1 MRPRMKDDPA
11 TSFAGDRAFAIAVLL
26 ALCGLAWAY
35 LLYLAWGMA
44 HMEVGVA
51 MAIMPRMASWQSVD
65 LALVF
70 AMWAIMMIAM
80 MLPSA
85 APMMLLFAALSRKL
99 REPRS
104 RGEFFTFVG
113 GYVAVWSG
121 FSVLATLMQWGLLEA
136 RLVSPMMQAST
147 PWLSGVLLLAAGLY
161 QLTPLKQACLARCR
175 SPLAFL
181 TEEWR
186 KGLRGAFV
194 MGVRHGL
201 FCLGCCWLAMLLLF
215 VLGIMNVV
223 WIVALAAF
231 ILAEKTLPRS
241 RWLSTTGGLVFIL
254 WGVALFLVD
263 MIG

>member
-1 MRPRMKDDPA
+1 MKDEPV
-11 TSFAGDRAFAIAVLL
+11 TPFASDRAVAIAALL

-85 APMMLLFAALSRKL
+85 APMMLLFAALSQKL
-99 REPRS
+99 RKPRPRS
-104 RGEFFTFVG
+104 EFFAFVG

-121 FSVLATLMQWGLLEA
+121 FSLLATLMQWSLLEA
-136 RLVSPMMQAST
+136 RLVSPMMQASS
-147 PWLSGVLLLAAGLY
+147 PSLSGVLLLAAGLY

-181 TEEWR
+181 TAEWR

-223 WIVALAAF
+223 WIVVLAAF

-241 RWLSTTGGLVFIL
+241 RWLSATGALVFVG
-254 WGVALFLVD
+254 WGVALLLGES
-263 MIG
+263 IG

>member
-1 MRPRMKDDPA
+1 MKDNPA
-11 TSFAGDRAFAIAVLL
+11 SPFASDRAVAITALL

-44 HMEVGVA
+44 HMDVGA
-51 MAIMPRMASWQSVD
+51 GMAIMPRMASWQSVD

-70 AMWAIMMIAM
+70 AMWSIMMIAM
-80 MLPSA
+80 MVPSA

-99 REPRS
+99 GEPRPRS
-104 RGEFFTFVG
+104 EFFAFVG

-121 FSVLATLMQWGLLEA
+121 FSLLATLMQWGLLEA
-136 RLVSPMMQAST
+136 RLVSPMMRASS
-147 PWLSGVLLLAAGLY
+147 PWLSGALLLAAGLY

-181 TEEWR
+181 TAEWR

-215 VLGIMNVV
+215 VLGVMNAV
-223 WIVALAAF
+223 WIAVLAMF
-231 ILAEKTLPRS
+231 ILAEKTLPGS
-241 RWLSTTGGLVFIL
+241 RWLSATGALVFIG
-254 WGVALFLVD
+254 WGVALLLGD
-263 MIG
+263 SIG

>member
-1 MRPRMKDDPA
+1 MKDDPA
-11 TSFAGDRAFAIAVLL
+11 TSFAGDRAVAIAALL

-44 HMEVGVA
+44 NMDVGA
-51 MAIMPRMASWQSVD
+51 GMAIMPRMTSWQPAD

-85 APMMLLFAALSRKL
+85 TPMLLLFAALSRRL
-99 REPRS
+99 REPRPRS
-104 RGEFFTFVG
+104 EFFVFVG

-121 FSVLATLMQWGLLEA
+121 FSLLATLMQWGMLEA
-136 RLVSPMMQAST
+136 RLVSPMMQASSR
-147 PWLSGVLLLAAGLY
+147 WLGGALLLAAGLY

-181 TEEWR
+181 TAEWR
-186 KGLRGAFV
+186 KGLRGALV

-215 VLGIMNVV
+215 ALGVMNVV
-223 WIVALAAF
+223 WIAVLAAF
-231 ILAEKTLPRS
+231 ILAEKTLPGS
-241 RWLSTTGGLVFIL
+241 PWLSATGALVFIG
-254 WGVALFLVD
+254 WGVALLLGD
-263 MIG
+263 IIG